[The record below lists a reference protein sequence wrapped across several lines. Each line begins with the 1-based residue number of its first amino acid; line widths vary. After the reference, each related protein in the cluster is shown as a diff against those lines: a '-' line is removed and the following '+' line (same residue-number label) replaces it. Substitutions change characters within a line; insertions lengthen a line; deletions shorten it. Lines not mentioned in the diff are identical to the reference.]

1 MTDLQKILKAKA
13 PLTLSG
19 VPAGFQPWLLADIAR
34 AAGAAGGR
42 AVFIASDEQL
52 MRAVA
57 DTAHYFAPEIGI
69 IEIPA
74 WDCLP
79 YDRAS
84 PSLRAASARLAGLH
98 ALQAA
103 PKAPQL
109 VVTTLAAMTQRTLTP
124 FRVRQLVAHLAPT
137 RRPPLSATPF

>member
-1 MTDLQKILKAKA
+1 MTMTDLQTILRAKA

-19 VPAGFQPWLLADIAR
+19 IPAGFQPWLLADIAR
-34 AAGAAGGR
+34 AAYGSGQAR
-42 AVFIASDEQL
+42 ALFIAADEQQ
-52 MRAVA
+52 MPAIA

-109 VVTTLAAMTQRTLTP
+109 VVTTP
-124 FRVRQLVAHLAPT
+124 
-137 RRPPLSATPF
+137 